1 MSKNKRRLWLL
12 SMLFIY
18 IAIAMAGF
26 VIVYIIKNDFLPKN
40 ASSTAPVTTSVSQIP
55 VPKDWKTYTNNDAK
69 ISFAYPQEDS
79 IKASSYGFGVTSVLL
94 QKTNAADFQILLVPK
109 SLAQVVGQNFD
120 TYYALPNNTTKV
132 IKSPLS
138 KDNRTEKFTKIRNR
152 TIIGLKALDYQS
164 IGSDAKPGSQ
174 PEIGTFIVAGNNIV
188 LFSTGASNKKT
199 LEQML
204 SSFTYS
210 P

>member
-1 MSKNKRRLWLL
+1 
-12 SMLFIY
+12 MLFIY
-18 IAIAMAGF
+18 IAIAAVGF

-40 ASSTAPVTTSVSQIP
+40 ASSTPVVSTPHLP
-55 VPKDWKTYTNNDAK
+55 VPKDWKTYTNSDTK

-94 QKTNAADFQILLVPK
+94 QKTNALDFQILLVPK

-120 TYYALPNNTTKV
+120 TYYALPNNTTKI

-138 KDNRTEKFTKIRNR
+138 KDTTTEKFTKIRNR

-164 IGSDAKPGSQ
+164 IASDAKPGSQ
-174 PEIGTFIVAGNNIV
+174 PEIGTFIVSGDNIV
-188 LFSTGASNKKT
+188 LFSTAASNKKT